1 MNARLKLA
9 KRWFLQRWL
18 WRRPSPE
25 PPRLPRAEL
34 WPKVHDI
41 LTKELKI
48 PASRITPQAHFV
60 DDLSIDSLDAVELV
74 MSIEEEF
81 GIEIPD
87 EEAEKLTTVPE
98 LLLYLEQRM
107 TYGNRLAGG

>member
-1 MNARLKLA
+1 MGPRLKLA
-9 KRWFLQRWL
+9 KRWLLQRWP
-18 WRRPSPE
+18 WGKPAPE
-25 PPRLPRAEL
+25 PPRVPRAEL

-48 PASRITPQAHFV
+48 PPSNITPQAHFV
-60 DDLSIDSLDAVELV
+60 DDLGIDSLDAVELV
-74 MSIEEEF
+74 MSVEEEF

-87 EEAEKLTTVPE
+87 EDAEKLTTVPE

-107 TYGNRLAGG
+107 TDANRTSGG